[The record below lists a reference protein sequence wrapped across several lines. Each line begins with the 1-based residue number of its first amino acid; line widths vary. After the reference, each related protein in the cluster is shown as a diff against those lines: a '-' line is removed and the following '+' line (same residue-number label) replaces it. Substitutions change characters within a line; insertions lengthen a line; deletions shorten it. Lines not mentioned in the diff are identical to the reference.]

1 MSADPITLGLGGAII
16 GGMLDKDNPLR
27 GAALGGL
34 GGAIGGPAFSAVE
47 GAAAPGMAGAV
58 GSGITGGS
66 AFGANAAGGMASLGG
81 IGNGVGAT
89 AAGMSPM
96 GLAGGAGGL
105 AQAGGGMAALGAEG
119 AGLMGGVA
127 PQMAQAGGGLLG
139 GGQMADKALS
149 MGGQMLMKNEQA
161 KQGQP
166 VMPGVAPPQMRP
178 NFAMPS
184 FMQSAPT
191 FRPAIGGLPMNN
203 PVAANPRMRG

>member
-1 MSADPITLGLGGAII
+1 MSADPITLGIGGAVL
-16 GGMLDKDNPLR
+16 GGMLDKENPLR

-47 GAAAPGMAGAV
+47 GAAAPGMAGAI
-58 GSGITGGS
+58 GSGITAPTAVGS
-66 AFGANAAGGMASLGG
+66 GMSSLGG
-81 IGNGVGAT
+81 LGGGVGAT
-89 AAGMSPM
+89 AGGMSPLA
-96 GLAGGAGGL
+96 LAGGAGSV

-119 AGLMGGVA
+119 SGLLGGVT
-127 PQMAQAGGGLLG
+127 PQMAQAGAGLLG
-139 GGQMADKALS
+139 GKMADQALS

-184 FMQSAPT
+184 FMQSAPN
-191 FRPAIGGLPMNN
+191 FRPAIGGLPMNH